1 MGLRIEGDQ
10 QKLKAIEA
18 HIPKE
23 YQDDFKRG
31 YSTTP

>member
-10 QKLKAIEA
+10 QKPKAIET

-23 YQDDFKRG
+23 YQDAFKRG
-31 YSTTP
+31 YSITP